1 MLKVYMTE
9 FFICSVNLH
18 NVLITIA
25 KQYLIA
31 MFRPPVLMFQRR
43 EISLPVGYKRA
54 KPITGDWE

>member
-1 MLKVYMTE
+1 MTE